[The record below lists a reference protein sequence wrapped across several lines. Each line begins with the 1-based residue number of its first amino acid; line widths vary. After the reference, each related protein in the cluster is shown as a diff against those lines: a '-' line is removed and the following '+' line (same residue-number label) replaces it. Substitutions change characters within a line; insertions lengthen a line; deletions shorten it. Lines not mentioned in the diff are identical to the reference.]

1 MPEATVWHQQRGS
14 ATEPAPYRRSVR
26 QNLVGA
32 YLDDVGVN
40 NAQGSAYVFARSG
53 STWTQ
58 QARLNAAGGAAN
70 DWFGFSVALE
80 GAGGTALVGALTDVG
95 ANANQGSAWVFDL
108 TPCRADMNADGELTF
123 DDIALFVGF
132 YNAADSRA
140 DFNSDGEWTFDD
152 VTLFVGAFNA
162 GC

>member
-1 MPEATVWHQQRGS
+1 MGLRPH
-14 ATEPAPYRRSVR
+14 P
-26 QNLVGA
+26 
-32 YLDDVGVN
+32 
-40 NAQGSAYVFARSG
+40 
-53 STWTQ
+53 
-58 QARLNAAGGAAN
+58 
-70 DWFGFSVALE
+70 
-80 GAGGTALVGALTDVG
+80 
-95 ANANQGSAWVFDL
+95 
-108 TPCRADMNADGELTF
+108 DGELTF